1 MFEKRW
7 LGKTLSNKLAR
18 KGFKSDWLRKALVEE
33 GCEQRLGEEGVERD
47 WSRET
52 LLEESFEHRLCE
64 EGFRKQIVE
73 RSAG

>member
-1 MFEKRW
+1 MAGESFGQKM
-7 LGKTLSNKLAR
+7 AR
-18 KGFKSDWLRKALVEE
+18 NDFKSHWLRKALVEE
-33 GCEQRLGEEGVERD
+33 GCEQRLGEEGVECD

-52 LLEESFEHRLCE
+52 LVEESFEHRLCE

>member
-1 MFEKRW
+1 MS
-7 LGKTLSNKLAR
+7 TACAR
-18 KGFKSDWLRKALVEE
+18 KVFKNNWLIKALVEE

-64 EGFRKQIVE
+64 EGFRKRVVE